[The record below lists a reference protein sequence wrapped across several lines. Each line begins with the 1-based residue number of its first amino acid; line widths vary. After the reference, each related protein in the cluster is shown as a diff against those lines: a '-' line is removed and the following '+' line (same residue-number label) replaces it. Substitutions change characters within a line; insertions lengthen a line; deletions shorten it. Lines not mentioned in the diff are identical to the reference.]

1 MSNLPLNSKWR
12 KHHFGWI
19 VTLGCAI
26 VMLYT
31 VGLTFNCMSMYLNPL
46 MTELNISNT
55 LRSSLTMFF
64 QLGSAISL
72 LLVSKVI
79 AKVGSRK
86 SILLF
91 SLVMAVGYLILS
103 LSNIVTICSVAMF
116 IIGVGYGLCG
126 IVPVTFLLTNW
137 FEKKKGLA
145 LGIAMSGS
153 GVATLFAP
161 TIIDIIISELGVRSA
176 AIIQAVIITV
186 LAVIA
191 VVIIKEKPEE
201 KGCLAY
207 GFEDSQKLISE
218 IKTERGKKSS
228 LIKAIK
234 DVNFILMSIILL
246 ILGMIISPL
255 VQHLSPVISQSG
267 YTERIAAEAVSTYG
281 ICMLFGKPL
290 FGSVIDRLGIPKA
303 NTYVY
308 ALILIAL
315 IDGLMLGNNTIQV
328 FIIPLLLACGSA
340 PMATVGLPIW
350 SNELFGKTAMKDIF
364 PILKLVYTVG
374 GVIGA
379 SLPGIIIDQTGSY
392 AGLFKLYIAFLAVT
406 YLLLQYLFIIK
417 KSSTVYKQKDSNA

>member
-161 TIIDIIISELGVRSA
+161 TIIDIIFSELGVRSA

-201 KGCLAY
+201 KDVWLMGLKIVKSLYLKLKLKEAK
-207 GFEDSQKLISE
+207 KLIN
-218 IKTERGKKSS
+218 KS
-228 LIKAIK
+228 
-234 DVNFILMSIILL
+234 N
-246 ILGMIISPL
+246 
-255 VQHLSPVISQSG
+255 
-267 YTERIAAEAVSTYG
+267 
-281 ICMLFGKPL
+281 
-290 FGSVIDRLGIPKA
+290 
-303 NTYVY
+303 
-308 ALILIAL
+308 
-315 IDGLMLGNNTIQV
+315 
-328 FIIPLLLACGSA
+328 
-340 PMATVGLPIW
+340 
-350 SNELFGKTAMKDIF
+350 
-364 PILKLVYTVG
+364 
-374 GVIGA
+374 
-379 SLPGIIIDQTGSY
+379 
-392 AGLFKLYIAFLAVT
+392 
-406 YLLLQYLFIIK
+406 
-417 KSSTVYKQKDSNA
+417 